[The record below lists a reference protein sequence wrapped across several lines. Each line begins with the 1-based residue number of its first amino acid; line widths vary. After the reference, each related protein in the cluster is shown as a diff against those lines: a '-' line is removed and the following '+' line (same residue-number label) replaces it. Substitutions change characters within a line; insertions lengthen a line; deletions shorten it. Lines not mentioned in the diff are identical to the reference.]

1 MSTPEHSDL
10 QTRYQALLQAARSLF
25 SLTDLDD
32 LLDNV
37 LSHSRRMM
45 QAEACSLYLPDA
57 ETRELIIYSARGKE
71 DRDFHTI
78 RIPWDK
84 GIAGTVFTTQ
94 EVIRIDDAQ
103 NDERVFKPVAGKG
116 GFVSRAMVTI
126 PLLDGDVCLGVL
138 QSINPTREEAFS
150 DHDVEIF
157 EGLASIVTSAL
168 LRLEAQKAAVEE
180 AKMQQELQ
188 LAHEIQQSFLP
199 PTSVMT
205 KYAEVRVQYQPAQTV
220 GGDFYASVE
229 LPGDRTLVAA
239 GDVSGKGIPAALT
252 TAQVTGE
259 INALSGFAHGDLKDF
274 VRRLNSSLCG
284 KLAAGRFVATTFL
297 LYDPHARTMEVVCAG
312 QFAPWCLVQD
322 GEWEEKKVPRSLPLG
337 VFDSFE
343 YEAVTFAS
351 DPGEK
356 WLMFSD
362 GINEGRNSAEDEYGF
377 ERLAAS
383 LKPGSPAQVL
393 EGAWLD
399 WIRFV
404 NTSALH
410 DDACMVM
417 MTTHPL
423 RSYEMLSDP
432 GNCKAGRNFIEQ
444 WAVAAGYSDLERGQ
458 IVLAADE
465 AFTNI
470 IRHAYKNATD
480 ENILISID
488 LEADV
493 FRLSFRDYGPTL
505 DVNCLKGRKLEDVKP
520 GGLGLH
526 LLEMVFEKVEYVCCD
541 PGTELVLRKRLP
553 TGEPALVAAP
563 AGA

>member
-1 MSTPEHSDL
+1 MSSPTNTDL
-10 QTRYQALLQAARSLF
+10 QNRYQALLLAARSLF
-25 SLTDLDD
+25 SLTNLDD
-32 LLDNV
+32 LLDNI
-37 LSHSRRMM
+37 LRHSRQMM
-45 QAEACSLYLPDA
+45 QAEACSLYLPDSST
-57 ETRELIIYSARGKE
+57 EELIIYSARGKE
-71 DRDFHTI
+71 DRDFHTV

-84 GIAGTVFTTQ
+84 GIAGTVFSTK
-94 EVIRIDDAQ
+94 EVVRIDDAQ
-103 NDERVFKPVAGKG
+103 NDDRVFKPVAGKG
-116 GFVSRAMVTI
+116 GFVNRAMLTI
-126 PLLDGDVCLGVL
+126 PLLDNETCLGVL
-138 QSINPTREEAFS
+138 QAINPTDEDTFS

-180 AKMQQELQ
+180 AKMQQELE

-205 KYAEVRVQYQPAQTV
+205 TYAEVRVQYQPAQTV

-229 LPGDRTLVAA
+229 LPGDRILVAA

-259 INALSGFAHGDLKDF
+259 INALSGYSHGDLKDF
-274 VRRLNSSLCG
+274 VRRLNTSLCG

-297 LYDPHARTMEVVCAG
+297 LYDPHAHTMEVICAG
-312 QFAPWCLVQD
+312 QFSPWCVVQD
-322 GEWEEKKVPRSLPLG
+322 GEWEEKEVPRSLPLG
-337 VFDSFE
+337 VFENFE
-343 YEAVTFAS
+343 YEATTFS
-351 DPGEK
+351 SQPGEK

-362 GINEGRNSAEDEYGF
+362 GINEGRNSTEEEYGF

-383 LKPGSPAQVL
+383 LNPGSPSQVL
-393 EGAWLD
+393 DGAWLE

-404 NTSALH
+404 NTSQLH

-417 MTTHPL
+417 LTTHPP

-432 GNCKAGRNFIEQ
+432 GNCKSGREFIEQ
-444 WAVAAGYSDLERGQ
+444 WAVAAGYGDLDRGQ

-470 IRHAYKNATD
+470 IRHAYKNAHD
-480 ENILISID
+480 ERIIISID

-493 FRLSFRDYGPTL
+493 FRLSFRDFGPAL

-526 LLEMVFEKVEYVCCD
+526 LLEMVFEKVEYICCD

-553 TGEPALVAAP
+553 TGETAVASPAAV
-563 AGA
+563 

>member
-1 MSTPEHSDL
+1 MSSPSTKDV
-10 QTRYQALLQAARSLF
+10 QNRYQALLLAARNLF
-25 SLTDLDD
+25 SLTNLDD
-32 LLDNV
+32 LLDNI
-37 LSHSRRMM
+37 LRHSRQMM
-45 QAEACSLYLPDA
+45 QAEACSLYLPDSA
-57 ETRELIIYSARGKE
+57 TEELIIYSARGKE

-84 GIAGTVFTTQ
+84 GIAGTVFSTK
-94 EVIRIDDAQ
+94 EIVRIDDAQ
-103 NDERVFKPVAGKG
+103 NDDRVFKPVAGKG
-116 GFVSRAMVTI
+116 GFVNRAMLTI
-126 PLLDGDVCLGVL
+126 PLLDNDICLGVI
-138 QSINPTREEAFS
+138 QAINPTDEETFS

-180 AKMQQELQ
+180 AKMQQELE

-205 KYAEVRVQYQPAQTV
+205 TYSEVRVQYQPAQTV

-229 LPGDRTLVAA
+229 LPGDRILVAA

-259 INALSGFAHGDLKDF
+259 INALSGYSHGDLKDF
-274 VRRLNSSLCG
+274 VRRLNTSLCG

-297 LYDPHARTMEVVCAG
+297 LYDPHAHTMEVICAG
-312 QFAPWCLVQD
+312 QFAPWCVVQD

-337 VFDSFE
+337 VFENFE
-343 YEAVTFAS
+343 YEAVTFS
-351 DPGEK
+351 SQPGEK

-362 GINEGRNSAEDEYGF
+362 GINEGRNSTEEEYGF

-383 LKPGSPAQVL
+383 LKPGSPSQVL
-393 EGAWLD
+393 DGAWLD

-404 NTSALH
+404 NTSHLH

-417 MTTHPL
+417 LTTHPP
-423 RSYEMLSDP
+423 RTYEMLSDP
-432 GNCKAGRNFIEQ
+432 CNCKSGRDFIEQ
-444 WAVAAGYSDLERGQ
+444 WAVAAGYGDLDRGQ

-470 IRHAYKNATD
+470 IRHAYKNAND
-480 ENILISID
+480 ERIIISID

-493 FRLSFRDYGPTL
+493 FRLSFRDFGPTL

-526 LLEMVFEKVEYVCCD
+526 LLEMVFEKVEYICCE

-553 TGEPALVAAP
+553 ASEAAVPAP
-563 AGA
+563 AAV